1 MPAIF
6 KNIRR
11 KLAAENKTVAYLRY
25 ALGEILLV
33 VIGILIALQVNNWN
47 ENRKQENSKRH
58 LMLAIKQELLNNKET
73 LQSFEIGLN
82 KSITKFNQVLQYS
95 AGANPTLPADS
106 LKQYL
111 SNMVYPITLSIINSV
126 QEDAVSS
133 GKFELLS
140 DSLKFD
146 LSILKDYTDSRN
158 SIIEQRNE
166 IFNNDPDNRIRKL
179 MAMLSSEP
187 HVPDRYAIHPPIP
200 EHPKFKLNDAKLI
213 ALIKDPETY
222 LTLNKIYGFYR
233 DDEIWTK
240 FGLLQMTNKTID
252 LINRE
257 LKKQ

>member
-6 KNIRR
+6 KNMRR
-11 KLAAENKTVAYLRY
+11 KLATENKTAAYFRY

-58 LMLAIKQELLNNKET
+58 LMLAIKKELLDNKKT
-73 LQSFEIGLN
+73 LQSFEIGIN
-82 KSITKFNQVLQYS
+82 KSNTKFNQVLQYS

-106 LKQYL
+106 LRRYL
-111 SNMVYPITLSIINSV
+111 SEMVYPIELSILNTV

-140 DSLKFD
+140 DSLKYD
-146 LSILKDYTDSRN
+146 LSFLKDYTDSRN

-166 IFNNDPDNRIRKL
+166 IFNNDTDNRIGKL
-179 MAMLSSEP
+179 MAMLSMNSP
-187 HVPDRYAIHPPIP
+187 VPERYALHPPIP
-200 EHPKFKLNDAKLI
+200 KHSKFKLNDAKLI
-213 ALIKDPETY
+213 AFIKDPETY
-222 LTLNKIYGFYR
+222 LTLDKIYESYR

-240 FGLLQMTNKTID
+240 FGVLRMTNKTID

-257 LKKQ
+257 LNKE

>member
-1 MPAIF
+1 MPTIF

-11 KLAAENKTVAYLRY
+11 KMAEENKVTSYLRY
-25 ALGEILLV
+25 AVGEILLV

-58 LMLAIKQELLNNKET
+58 LMLAIRKELLNNKET

-82 KSITKFNQVLQYS
+82 KSNTKFNQVLQYS
-95 AGANPTLPADS
+95 ADANPTLPADS

-111 SNMVYPITLSIINSV
+111 SEMVYRIDLSIISTV

-140 DSLKFD
+140 DSLKYD

-166 IFNNDPDNRIRKL
+166 IFSNDPDNRIGKL
-179 MAMLSSEP
+179 IAMLSIEP
-187 HVPDRYAIHPPIP
+187 PVPDRYAIHPPIP
-200 EHPKFKLNDAKLI
+200 QHSKFILNDAKLI

-222 LTLNKIYGFYR
+222 LTLDKIYESYR

-240 FGLLQMTNKTID
+240 FGLLRMTNKTID

-257 LKKQ
+257 LNNE